1 MVMHA
6 DVSPPFNPIA
16 GAAKPRRK
24 FVSLGRILRGGG
36 LKDGSRIPRYVWI
49 FALGTAAIWAPITGY
64 LKTAPLSYTSHMSL
78 ILPGSG
84 ASSSVNL
91 ADIGQA
97 SSFANSAFSSGSVS
111 PTETY
116 KRLLSADRVLRDAAS
131 RAGVTFREF
140 GKPQVQL
147 VDQTAFI
154 HIKMTGPSP
163 ADVQA
168 RNGFLLDAFLEE
180 IDRLR
185 NDERDSRH
193 TSSLTAI
200 REYQQTVGATR
211 EKIEELQR
219 KTGLHSVEQFQRQIQ
234 EADALQLK
242 IEALS
247 AARERGSATVKGLES
262 KLNLDAETAAL
273 TLRLN
278 NDETYVALLQV
289 MAQASGDLATAQA
302 RYGAKHPDVVKA
314 SRAMQAARS
323 KAQTRA
329 IAVTGQPLTLEG
341 AIDGGRG
348 ALLTELVRQE
358 TARSGLDAEL
368 KDLRALLQQHTARLD
383 ELAPYAARLEDK
395 QRDFNVA
402 EAVFASAIARSQS
415 SRTDVYASYPLVQT
429 LEDPTLPED
438 PSSPRRMLAVAAG
451 GAATFLLIF
460 ALFLGWVRR
469 GLIDKILVTK

>member
-1 MVMHA
+1 MAMHA
-6 DVSPPFNPIA
+6 DVSPPFNP
-16 GAAKPRRK
+16 AAPKVKPRRK

-36 LKDGSRIPRYVWI
+36 LKDGTRIPRYIWI
-49 FALGTAAIWAPITGY
+49 GALGAALIWAPITGY
-64 LKTAPLSYTSHMSL
+64 LRTAPLSYTSHMSL

-131 RAGVTFREF
+131 RAGVSFREF

-163 ADVQA
+163 EDVQA

-185 NDERDSRH
+185 SDERDSRH
-193 TSSLTAI
+193 TSSLAAI
-200 REYQQTVGATR
+200 QEYQETVGATR
-211 EKIEELQR
+211 EKIEYLQQQ
-219 KTGLHSVEQFQRQIQ
+219 TGLHSVAQFQRQIQ

-247 AARERGSATVKGLES
+247 AARERGSATVEGLES
-262 KLNLDAETAAL
+262 KLNLDAATAAL

-278 NDETYVALLQV
+278 NDEAYVALLQV
-289 MAQASGDLATAQA
+289 MAQASADLSTAQA
-302 RYGAKHPDVVKA
+302 RYGPKHPDVVKA
-314 SRAMQAARS
+314 SGAMQAARS
-323 KAQTRA
+323 KAQARA
-329 IAVTGQPLTLEG
+329 VAVTGQPMTLEG
-341 AIDGGRG
+341 AVDGGRS

-358 TARSGLDAEL
+358 TARTGLDAEL
-368 KDLRALLQQHTARLD
+368 NDLRALLKQQTIRL
-383 ELAPYAARLEDK
+383 EQLAPYAAQLEDK

-415 SRTDVYASYPLVQT
+415 SRNDVYASYPLVQT

-438 PSSPRRMLAVAAG
+438 PSSPRRMLAIAAG
-451 GAATFLLIF
+451 GTATFLLFF
-460 ALFLGWVRR
+460 ALMLGWVRR
-469 GLIDKILVTK
+469 GLIDKILVSK